1 VEYNL
6 KLESKRSEVFK
17 VENLLIEINNTFQLQ
32 IEKFIN
38 FQIAVSEAIVNAIVH
53 GNKENPEKFVYVL
66 IECSDKCLSI
76 KIQDQGE
83 GFDIKELPDPTDQS
97 NILKE
102 HGRGIFII
110 KTLVDEFKIDSD
122 EKGTCLTLVVNK

>member
-1 VEYNL
+1 MEYNL

-32 IEKFIN
+32 MEKFIN
-38 FQIAVSEAIVNAIVH
+38 FQIAVSEAIINAIVH
-53 GNKENPEKFVYVL
+53 GNKENPEKFVFVF
-66 IECSDKCLSI
+66 ISCNDKSLCI
-76 KIQDQGE
+76 KIQDQGD
-83 GFDIKELPDPTDQS
+83 GFDIKKLPDPTDQS

-110 KTLVDEFKIDSD
+110 KTLVDEFSIDTS
-122 EKGTCLTLVVNK
+122 KSGTILTLKVNK

>member
-1 VEYNL
+1 EYKL

-32 IEKFIN
+32 MEKFIN
-38 FQIAVSEAIVNAIVH
+38 FQIAVSEAIINAIVH
-53 GNKENPEKFVYVL
+53 GNKENPEKFVFVFL
-66 IECSDKCLSI
+66 TCNDESLCI
-76 KIQDQGE
+76 KIQDQGD
-83 GFDIKELPDPTDQS
+83 GFDIKKLPDPTDQS

-110 KTLVDEFKIDSD
+110 KTLVDEFSIDAS
-122 EKGTCLTLVVNK
+122 ESGTILTLKVNK

>member
-32 IEKFIN
+32 MEKFIN
-38 FQIAVSEAIVNAIVH
+38 FQIAVSEAIINAIVH
-53 GNKENPEKFVYVL
+53 GNKENPEKFVFVFL
-66 IECSDKCLSI
+66 TCNDESLCI
-76 KIQDQGE
+76 KIQDQGD
-83 GFDIKELPDPTDQS
+83 GFDIKKLPDPTDQS

-110 KTLVDEFKIDSD
+110 KTLVDEFSIDAS
-122 EKGTCLTLVVNK
+122 ESGTILTLKVNK